1 MQRRRTCG
9 EPKGQVQVLRALW
22 LTAYEVV
29 RHLPPPLPLHL
40 SPRSS
45 YGTLQMTL
53 PVLSWRR
60 RSVEGHPRPRNSWGD
75 AYSSSFLGRVRPRE
89 PNGATK
95 KVVAAFALI
104 QSVECF
110 FLELELG
117 PPLGFPGIADGA
129 RGTPPP
135 MCPGN
140 LPSLAQ
146 HRIDFGSRI
155 PFHHLTSLASFPL
168 SI

>member
-1 MQRRRTCG
+1 MTAGSRRG
-9 EPKGQVQVLRALW
+9 PK
-22 LTAYEVV
+22 Y
-29 RHLPPPLPLHL
+29 P
-40 SPRSS
+40 SPGKGCQASYPS
-45 YGTLQMTL
+45 YGALQMTF
-53 PVLSWRR
+53 PALSWRR

-75 AYSSSFLGRVRPRE
+75 AYSSSFLGRVGPRE

-117 PPLGFPGIADGA
+117 PPLGFPGTADGA
-129 RGTPPP
+129 RGTLPP

-155 PFHHLTSLASFPL
+155 PFHHLTCLPSLPSPPL
-168 SI
+168 CVPSGAATA